1 MTKTFKALQ
10 KFLHLYKSQL
20 IFLCETNLSA
30 IQMNNVRK
38 KLKLES
44 CFAISSDGRS
54 GGLAMLWARDVKVNI
69 TSFSSH
75 HINAEIEMENGKHIR
90 CTRVYGHPEVS
101 KKKTHMD
108 FASSARRFVFLS
120 MVMLW

>member
-20 IFLCETNLSA
+20 IFPCETNLSA

-44 CFAISSDGRS
+44 YFAISSNDRS
-54 GGLAMLWARDVKVNI
+54 GGLAMLWA
-69 TSFSSH
+69 
-75 HINAEIEMENGKHIR
+75 
-90 CTRVYGHPEVS
+90 
-101 KKKTHMD
+101 
-108 FASSARRFVFLS
+108 
-120 MVMLW
+120 